1 MNACA
6 KYFDKNKCM
15 NLLVYDICDKIKNL
29 FGKKIDSDP
38 VCNDKYIK
46 TKVNSYNANFYGNK
60 TPMEGKHYTYFSVYI
75 LLLMQIKN
83 IIHRYS

>member
-6 KYFDKNKCM
+6 KYF
-15 NLLVYDICDKIKNL
+15 DKIKNL

-46 TKVNSYNANFYGNK
+46 TKVNSYNANLSGNK
-60 TPMEGKHYTYFSVYI
+60 TPMEGKHTYFPVYI